1 MTYTGS
7 PQHDTLAL
15 TGVSGG
21 HSVAH
26 EYDAAGRLQIATGN
40 GVSATYAYL
49 ANSPLIHAVTFK
61 QGTMAWLSLARGCD
75 FLNWLRRI
83 TAGSVRASTDRDH

>member
-1 MTYTGS
+1 VTYTGI
-7 PQHDTLAL
+7 PQRDTLAL

-26 EYDAAGRLQIATGN
+26 RDDTGGRLQIVTGN

-83 TAGSVRASTDRDH
+83 TTGSVRASTDRDH